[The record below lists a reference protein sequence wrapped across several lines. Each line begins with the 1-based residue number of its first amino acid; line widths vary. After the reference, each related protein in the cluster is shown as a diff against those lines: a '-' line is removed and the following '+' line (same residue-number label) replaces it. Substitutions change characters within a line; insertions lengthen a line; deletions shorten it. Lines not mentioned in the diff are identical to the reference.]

1 MSQREL
7 AERAPVGLKIRNGTK
22 VYPGTVALD
31 AVDFDLR
38 MGAVNVLVGENG
50 AGKSTMMKVIAGVER
65 LTSGEILMK
74 DEPVDFHSTDDATKR
89 GIGIA
94 GIEGID
100 DRLDVGL
107 HCLRDRI
114 LVDRFRAFG
123 AASGYK
129 EERRRQYPDTLHHC
143 APSFVLQLSI
153 ASSHLPSVPRR

>member
-1 MSQREL
+1 MNCRIADIL
-7 AERAPVGLKIRNGTK
+7 AHRGE
-22 VYPGTVALD
+22 
-31 AVDFDLR
+31 
-38 MGAVNVLVGENG
+38 VLLEAHV
-50 AGKSTMMKVIAGVER
+50 R
-65 LTSGEILMK
+65 LTMRHDPRIGR
-74 DEPVDFHSTDDATKR
+74 VHRQR

>member
-1 MSQREL
+1 MHSRDAECVCGGMSFFFNDTATTEIYTL
-7 AERAPVGLKIRNGTK
+7 SLHD
-22 VYPGTVALD
+22 ALP
-31 AVDFDLR
+31 
-38 MGAVNVLVGENG
+38 
-50 AGKSTMMKVIAGVER
+50 IC
-65 LTSGEILMK
+65 
-74 DEPVDFHSTDDATKR
+74 
-89 GIGIA
+89 
-94 GIEGID
+94 IEGID